1 MLLESGSHTDA
12 SAVTSGMCAWWPL
25 IVVKLASLQMK
36 AQFNVVKKKSVH
48 CVQIAHCLRSPPCYA
63 PGKSQERFFMHYTEA
78 RWSGKWPNF
87 TPKEIA
93 CKCCGEIVV
102 DEASMD
108 ALQRLRD
115 MWGEPLVIN
124 CGHRCFRHNKEVG
137 GVAHSQHLTLAF
149 DVRMPKERH
158 EAFIKL
164 ARKCGFRGIGHRDY
178 ENFVHLDMGP
188 EREW

>member
-1 MLLESGSHTDA
+1 
-12 SAVTSGMCAWWPL
+12 
-25 IVVKLASLQMK
+25 
-36 AQFNVVKKKSVH
+36 
-48 CVQIAHCLRSPPCYA
+48 
-63 PGKSQERFFMHYTEA
+63 MHYTEA

-149 DVRMPKERH
+149 DVRMPKARH

-164 ARKCGFRGIGHRDY
+164 ARQCGFRGIGHRDY
-178 ENFVHLDMGP
+178 ETFVHLDMGP

>member
-1 MLLESGSHTDA
+1 
-12 SAVTSGMCAWWPL
+12 
-25 IVVKLASLQMK
+25 
-36 AQFNVVKKKSVH
+36 
-48 CVQIAHCLRSPPCYA
+48 
-63 PGKSQERFFMHYTEA
+63 MHYTEA

-124 CGHRCFRHNKEVG
+124 CGHRCFKHNKDVG

-149 DVRMPKERH
+149 DVRMPKARH

-164 ARKCGFRGIGHRDY
+164 ARKCGFRGIGHRGY
-178 ENFVHLDMGP
+178 ENFVHLDMGL

>member
-1 MLLESGSHTDA
+1 MAELHPEGDR
-12 SAVTSGMCAWWPL
+12 
-25 IVVKLASLQMK
+25 LQM
-36 AQFNVVKKKSVH
+36 
-48 CVQIAHCLRSPPCYA
+48 LRGDRRGRGEHGRA
-63 PGKSQERFFMHYTEA
+63 PA
-78 RWSGKWPNF
+78 
-87 TPKEIA
+87 
-93 CKCCGEIVV
+93 
-102 DEASMD
+102 
-108 ALQRLRD
+108 
-115 MWGEPLVIN
+115 EPLVIN

>member
-1 MLLESGSHTDA
+1 
-12 SAVTSGMCAWWPL
+12 
-25 IVVKLASLQMK
+25 
-36 AQFNVVKKKSVH
+36 
-48 CVQIAHCLRSPPCYA
+48 
-63 PGKSQERFFMHYTEA
+63 MHYTEA

-149 DVRMPKERH
+149 DVRMP
-158 EAFIKL
+158 
-164 ARKCGFRGIGHRDY
+164 
-178 ENFVHLDMGP
+178 
-188 EREW
+188 

>member
-1 MLLESGSHTDA
+1 
-12 SAVTSGMCAWWPL
+12 
-25 IVVKLASLQMK
+25 
-36 AQFNVVKKKSVH
+36 
-48 CVQIAHCLRSPPCYA
+48 
-63 PGKSQERFFMHYTEA
+63 MHYTEA

-149 DVRMPKERH
+149 DVRMPKARH

-164 ARKCGFRGIGHRDY
+164 ARQCGFRGIGHRDY

>member
-1 MLLESGSHTDA
+1 
-12 SAVTSGMCAWWPL
+12 
-25 IVVKLASLQMK
+25 
-36 AQFNVVKKKSVH
+36 
-48 CVQIAHCLRSPPCYA
+48 
-63 PGKSQERFFMHYTEA
+63 MHYTEA

-164 ARKCGFRGIGHRDY
+164 ARKRTSCTSIWGRSGSGDAYRTHRLLRLCLGLPCSRSVCVHRDGAAGSCPARRR
-178 ENFVHLDMGP
+178 NMGGKRKAKP
-188 EREW
+188 CRARRHDGGPCQTSRKP

>member
-1 MLLESGSHTDA
+1 
-12 SAVTSGMCAWWPL
+12 
-25 IVVKLASLQMK
+25 
-36 AQFNVVKKKSVH
+36 
-48 CVQIAHCLRSPPCYA
+48 
-63 PGKSQERFFMHYTEA
+63 MHYTEA

-124 CGHRCFRHNKEVG
+124 CGHRCFQAQQGSGRG
-137 GVAHSQHLTLAF
+137 RAF
-149 DVRMPKERH
+149 AASDPR
-158 EAFIKL
+158 L
-164 ARKCGFRGIGHRDY
+164 
-178 ENFVHLDMGP
+178 
-188 EREW
+188 